1 MHKKTRIIVRAKA
14 AGPMLGSASSRQTTS
29 RKAASGDEVT

>member
-1 MHKKTRIIVRAKA
+1 MHKKARIVARAKA
-14 AGPMLGSASSRQTTS
+14 AGPMLGSASSRQATS